1 MQIQRGQRGKL
12 EGQFDINM
20 PVTITMQTIGSAVYD
35 YCCFGV
41 DAADQLSDDRYMVFY
56 NQPRTP
62 KSEITHFMD
71 DSRAVYHANLT
82 QLPDSIQKL
91 VFTVSIDG
99 AGTMGNISRFEVTI
113 SQEDCEPIILQL
125 AGTDFAE
132 EKAIITFEIY
142 RKNGWRYSAVARGFN
157 GGLGDLLRSYGGEE
171 ITDTPDVEKENP
183 APDLPEQDFQTEAE
197 PLITHEQFVQQNTV
211 LDTSSQ
217 QPLVIHSALQEQ
229 AVLEQPK
236 TQNTSPTVQ
245 SAIQQNTTPVVS
257 EQSSAEPPKKVDL
270 LKLGNKPV
278 NLKKNEKVELRKPN
292 DEILKKVVVGLGW
305 DPARAGM
312 NIDCDSS
319 VFMCQGGKLRSRND
333 IIAFYNKCHSSGAVL
348 HHGDNLTG
356 DGAGDDERITI
367 DLTKMPPTYD
377 RIVIVVNIFL
387 SLIKMQH
394 FGKIKNCYMRICD
407 QKGKELCRYT
417 LSENG
422 EYNKKSAMIFGELL
436 KQDDVWVFHAIGQGT
451 NDHSIDRLAA
461 RFK

>member
-12 EGQFDINM
+12 EEQFDIKM

-71 DSRAVYHANLT
+71 DSRAVYHANLM
-82 QLPDSIQKL
+82 QLPDSIQKH

-99 AGTMGNISRFEVTI
+99 SGTMGDISQFEVTI
-113 SQEDCEPIILQL
+113 SQEGCEPIVLQL

-132 EKAIITFEIY
+132 EKAIISFEVY
-142 RKNGWRYSAVARGFN
+142 QKNGWRYSAVARGFN

-171 ITDTPDVEKENP
+171 ITDTPDAEKENP
-183 APDLPEQDFQTEAE
+183 AAVLPEQDFQTV
-197 PLITHEQFVQQNTV
+197 TEQPIPPEQPVQQNAV
-211 LDTSSQ
+211 PDTSSQ
-217 QPLVIHSALQEQ
+217 QPLMIHSAIQEQ
-229 AVLEQPK
+229 AVSEPPK
-236 TQNTSPTVQ
+236 TQNASPAVQ

-333 IIAFYNKCHSSGAVL
+333 IIAFYNKCHNSGAVL

-422 EYNKKSAMIFGELL
+422 EYNKKAAMIFGELL

>member
-20 PVTITMQTIGSAVYD
+20 PVTITMQTTGSAVYD

-71 DSRAVYHANLT
+71 DSRAVYHANLM

-99 AGTMGNISRFEVTI
+99 SGTMGDISQFEVII
-113 SQEDCEPIILQL
+113 SQEGCEPIVLQL
-125 AGTDFAE
+125 VGTDFAE
-132 EKAIITFEIY
+132 EKAIISFEVY
-142 RKNGWRYSAVARGFN
+142 QKNGWRYSAVARGFN
-157 GGLGDLLRSYGGEE
+157 GGLSDLLRSYGGEE
-171 ITDTPDVEKENP
+171 ISDTQDVEKENP
-183 APDLPEQDFQTEAE
+183 APDLSEQDFQTVAE
-197 PLITHEQFVQQNTV
+197 QHIPQEQSVQQNAV
-211 LDTSSQ
+211 PDTPSQ
-217 QPLVIHSALQEQ
+217 QALIIHSAIQEQ
-229 AVLEQPK
+229 AVSEQPK
-236 TQNTSPTVQ
+236 TQNASLTMQ
-245 SAIQQNTTPVVS
+245 SAIQQKHISAIS
-257 EQSSAEPPKKVDL
+257 EQSSTEPPKKVEL

-278 NLKKNEKVELRKPN
+278 NLKKNEKVELRKQN

-319 VFMCQGGKLRSRND
+319 VFMCQNGKLRSNRD

-422 EYNKKSAMIFGELL
+422 EYNRKSAMIFGELL

-461 RFK
+461 SFK

>member
-35 YCCFGV
+35 YCCFGI

-62 KSEITHFMD
+62 KSEITHFID

-99 AGTMGNISRFEVTI
+99 NGTMGQISQFEVAI
-113 SQEDCEPIILQL
+113 SQEGCEPIVLQL

-132 EKAIITFEIY
+132 EKAIISLEVY
-142 RKNGWRYSAVARGFN
+142 QKNAWRYSAVARGFN

-171 ITDTPDVEKENP
+171 ITDTPDAEKENP
-183 APDLPEQDFQTEAE
+183 AAVLPEQDFQSAAE
-197 PLITHEQFVQQNTV
+197 QPITQEQSVQQNAV
-211 LDTSSQ
+211 SDTSSQ
-217 QPLVIHSALQEQ
+217 QPLKIHSSIQEQ
-229 AVLEQPK
+229 AVSEQPISHSS
-236 TQNTSPTVQ
+236 SPVVK
-245 SAIQQNTTPVVS
+245 SAIQQNTTPIVS

-305 DPARAGM
+305 DAAKAGM
-312 NIDCDSS
+312 SIDCDSS
-319 VFMCQGGKLRSRND
+319 VFMCQNGKLCSNRD

-407 QKGKELCRYT
+407 QNGKELCRYT

-422 EYNKKSAMIFGELL
+422 EYNRKSAMIFGELL